1 MLRTALLINI
11 YQKRVQA
18 LTSRL
23 PLAQLLARA
32 ASNPALLNRL
42 GLFQSAAAVRRAAP
56 NRDCAGRGP
65 RWNAATRPAAPI
77 PRGCAPA
84 SPTMRGANTP

>member
-18 LTSRL
+18 LPSRL

-32 ASNPALLNRL
+32 ADNPALLNRL
-42 GLFQSAAAVRRAAP
+42 GLFQSAAAV
-56 NRDCAGRGP
+56 
-65 RWNAATRPAAPI
+65 PA
-77 PRGCAPA
+77 
-84 SPTMRGANTP
+84 RGA

>member
-32 ASNPALLNRL
+32 ADNPALLNRL
-42 GLFQSAAAVRRAAP
+42 GLFQSAAAVPIGRAHV
-56 NRDCAGRGP
+56 
-65 RWNAATRPAAPI
+65 
-77 PRGCAPA
+77 
-84 SPTMRGANTP
+84 

>member
-32 ASNPALLNRL
+32 ADNPALLVPERRGRPGARRL
-42 GLFQSAAAVRRAAP
+42 TGTVP
-56 NRDCAGRGP
+56 GAGRAGMQP
-65 RWNAATRPAAPI
+65 R
-77 PRGCAPA
+77 
-84 SPTMRGANTP
+84 

>member
-32 ASNPALLNRL
+32 ADNPALLNRL
-42 GLFQSAAAVRRAAP
+42 GLFQSAAAV
-56 NRDCAGRGP
+56 
-65 RWNAATRPAAPI
+65 PA
-77 PRGCAPA
+77 
-84 SPTMRGANTP
+84 RGA